1 MSTDR
6 NPLSDKEVWQ
16 RVAAPDVA
24 PESGLPGT
32 VSDMDL
38 AAWLEGRLSEAEAAR
53 IDAAVAVDPALRRG
67 VLDLAD
73 ILGKPLPAP
82 SPRLVVRAQALVG
95 FEAEQV
101 SPRGGFLS
109 RLFAP
114 SAISRGAMFGV
125 PRAAM
130 ATLALG
136 IAVAGF
142 LLGGGLGESYAQ
154 QKYVVASNQTTMT
167 SNELTAF
174 FGSDGI

>member
-109 RLFAP
+109 RLFA
-114 SAISRGAMFGV
+114 SAAMFGV

-154 QKYVVASNQTTMT
+154 QKYVVASNQTTTT